1 MPSVTIDAT
10 DPNTPSPNP
19 AKCTPTDQTITW
31 SLKPN
36 AAAFAA
42 APILFPKPP
51 SKDFAPWPG
60 GKAVVNLKNNTV
72 TAAVNHVLTAPG
84 KRKYR
89 YKVVLASGK
98 RFDPDI
104 ENTGPGGVE
113 PPEDKPRPR
122 KKKA

>member
-1 MPSVTIDAT
+1 MPPVTINAN
-10 DPNTPSPNP
+10 DPGHPAPNP
-19 AKCTPTDQTITW
+19 VPCKTTDQTITW
-31 SLKPN
+31 HLKPN

-51 SKDFAPWPG
+51 PEGYDAWPG
-60 GKAVVNLKNNTV
+60 GKAVVNVKNNTV

-84 KRKYR
+84 KRKYK
-89 YKVVLASGK
+89 YTVVLASGT

-113 PPEDKPRPR
+113 PPED
-122 KKKA
+122 